1 MHYQHRYHAGNFADV
16 FKHVLLIGLLEA
28 LNQKYSPWAYLD
40 THAGAGRYARH
51 DEAQA
56 RTGEAET
63 GAARVLAAAP
73 PNLPWLSRY
82 RTLLAAAPR
91 EIPGSPAVAA
101 ALRRPA
107 DRLMLC
113 EAVPAV
119 VSALREAVSGAGV
132 AVHERDGYGAWALLP
147 PPEKRG
153 LILVDPPFEARDEFE
168 RMTAFAEQ
176 ALARFAHGIFAL
188 WYPVKNRH
196 AADAFVRRLGRKL
209 AGREALDARL
219 FISHPQ
225 DGRMRGCG
233 LAVINPPYAFRQA
246 LPAVLEALVPLLAQ
260 GEGARHSLS
269 PLENA
274 A

>member
-16 FKHVLLIGLLEA
+16 FKHVLLIGLIEA
-28 LNQKYSPWAYLD
+28 LNQKDSPWAYLD

-63 GAARVLAAAP
+63 GAARLLAAP
-73 PNLPWLSRY
+73 PSPQPWLARY
-82 RTLLAAAPR
+82 QALLQAAPR
-91 EIPGSPAVAA
+91 ELPGSPAVAA

-107 DRLMLC
+107 DRLMFC
-113 EAVPAV
+113 EPMPAV
-119 VSALREAVSGAGV
+119 VAALREAMTGPGI
-132 AVHERDGYGAWALLP
+132 AVHDRDGYGAWALLP

-176 ALARFAHGIFAL
+176 ALARFAHGIYAL

-233 LAVINPPYAFRQA
+233 LTVINPPYAFRQA
-246 LPAVLEALVPLLAQ
+246 LPAALDALVPLLAQ
-260 GEGARHSLS
+260 GEGARRSLIN
-269 PLENA
+269 LENA
-274 A
+274 S